1 MLENI
6 KQAAEVDIA
15 YQILRQSGQAMYFR
29 ELINQVIDIKAKPI
43 HSLSH
48 AISEIHTQINMDSRF
63 AHMGKGM
70 WGLADWSPQ
79 NSRRSGADESS
90 AAAVPTTR
98 RRERLLEEI
107 QQDYVAAT
115 AETGETE

>member
-1 MLENI
+1 MMSDI

-15 YQILRQSGQAMYFR
+15 YQILKESGEAIYFR
-29 ELINQVIDIKAKPI
+29 ELINQVLAIKARPV
-43 HSLSH
+43 HSVAH

-63 AHMGKGM
+63 SHLGKGM

-79 NSRRSGADESS
+79 SSRRASGEDSTTTE
-90 AAAVPTTR
+90 VPTTR

-107 QQDYVAAT
+107 QQDYVAA
-115 AETGETE
+115 ASETGEAE